1 MVSLAP
7 VFLELA
13 NCYSTCSQKLAVFY
27 SSVHVPCG
35 KPTRF
40 SRLGP
45 REIRGGVERRGGTDG
60 LTDTAKLIAQLNA
73 IWKARSP
80 RISA

>member
-1 MVSLAP
+1 MVSTAR
-7 VFLELA
+7 VVLELA
-13 NCYSTCSQKLAVFY
+13 NCYSVCSEKLQDFY
-27 SSVHVPCG
+27 SSTRVQCG
-35 KPTRF
+35 KPSRF
-40 SRLGP
+40 F
-45 REIRGGVERRGGTDG
+45 RRGPCGARGEEWIREGNDG